1 MYYLIRKDQIKLVLW
16 FALILSE
23 NKQHCIANSPAI
35 EVSTVKKATPS
46 GQKARTEVLVFQPLY
61 YVYSYNNVQI
71 NYCT

>member
-1 MYYLIRKDQIKLVLW
+1 MNQKTITENYVLPNQKRSNKAC
-16 FALILSE
+16 FVVCSLILSE

-61 YVYSYNNVQI
+61 YVYI
-71 NYCT
+71 